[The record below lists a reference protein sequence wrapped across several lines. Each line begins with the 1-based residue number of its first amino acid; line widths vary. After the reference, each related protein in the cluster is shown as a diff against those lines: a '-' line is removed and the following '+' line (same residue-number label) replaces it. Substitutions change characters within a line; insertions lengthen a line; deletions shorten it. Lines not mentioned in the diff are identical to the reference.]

1 MCKTHPPAQ
10 LSGPYHFSI
19 SIWNRKITSSRE
31 KTPTCFLSAG
41 QSKCEAAGLKLGR
54 LHYCCRVAATEP
66 AAVVF
71 AGYEIILISPSLRSG
86 EIRHYFFAADYLRLP
101 KFSLTNWCIF
111 RENTPNFHKFVLCM
125 VLWTEPPLK
134 RAGSIKRP
142 KRGSLTPRDWPWP
155 HDSKEFVVKLL

>member
-1 MCKTHPPAQ
+1 MDRTTSEESWLHQKTQTGFTDTPGLTLTPWLQRVCGKTVISLCAKHVLTLDLLWTNNQ
-10 LSGPYHFSI
+10 QSGNCSGGCG
-19 SIWNRKITSSRE
+19 WA
-31 KTPTCFLSAG
+31 TCFLSAG
-41 QSKCEAAGLKLGR
+41 QSKCEAASLKLGR

-111 RENTPNFHKFVLCM
+111 RENTPNFHKFV
-125 VLWTEPPLK
+125 
-134 RAGSIKRP
+134 
-142 KRGSLTPRDWPWP
+142 
-155 HDSKEFVVKLL
+155 